1 MQSLQVFRSLIR
13 VWKHARLSTGK
24 KLAIYKACVVTKLLY
39 NLSTLWLTD
48 TLLNQLDAFH
58 FKCLRSIG
66 NIPMT
71 WGAMQIGIPR
81 VSNEEV
87 RAQLNETLLSDELRL
102 HQLKLLG
109 HILRRPVRH
118 PSRIVTFDRFL
129 QPQTL
134 GGPYRA
140 GRRRVKWNEQ
150 LLVLAST
157 IFNDHFYGGRG
168 NERDIKHKILEV
180 AENREWGSRVL
191 SQTRNSWRR
200 RREGHG

>member
-1 MQSLQVFRSLIR
+1 MADRYAFEPARSF
-13 VWKHARLSTGK
+13 S
-24 KLAIYKACVVTKLLY
+24 
-39 NLSTLWLTD
+39 
-48 TLLNQLDAFH
+48 FH
-58 FKCLRSIG
+58 KCLRSIA
-66 NIPMT
+66 NTPTT

-81 VSNEEV
+81 VSNEEA

-102 HQLKLLG
+102 RQLKLLG

-150 LLVLAST
+150 LLVLATT

-180 AENREWGSRVL
+180 AENREWWSRVL